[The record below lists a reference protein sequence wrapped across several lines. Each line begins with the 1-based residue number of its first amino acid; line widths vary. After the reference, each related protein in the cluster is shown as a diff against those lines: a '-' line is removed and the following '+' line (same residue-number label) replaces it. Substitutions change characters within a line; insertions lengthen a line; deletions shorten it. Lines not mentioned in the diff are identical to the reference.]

1 MNGLNCDAPY
11 FEAVSLCVKKDNV
24 DWWRWARVADI
35 KDEQLYECSF
45 NDDLQENKNEQKY
58 AFSNRSVL
66 PDRLPDKVRQSFEK
80 GELAVFS
87 WSDTPDPDP
96 ERPNKIRTNVTLLS
110 QLPLMIVPL
119 QANTADQAITL
130 LHNGVLFGST
140 KYDVIYT
147 LAPTTTGT
155 QLGLLCN
162 VEDMECQNGKYRL
175 RPSVPKLSY
184 FNLEN
189 NDIITIQELRK
200 YPELPSATFLKR
212 MNPGVPDGT
221 ILARDALDVVKERIL
236 NNQKMSWN
244 SFRIFTAYTHTNNE
258 LNLFK
263 AFLQNV
269 TGKDLYQEIAND
281 LGCSAETA
289 QKYVDDFIVN
299 ANEYL
304 DGTEIDTGII
314 SRLVEANDTMRAE
327 YAREVEARWKKETKE
342 KIEQAHK
349 ELQQVKQ
356 EQESCTRTLDETKH
370 QVELAENRL
379 ASLKATIQENERIAQ
394 DSYRFVQDK
403 LASAKSNVAA
413 FLADM
418 SLYMP
423 AAINGVSNSTKTAA
437 LHHGDRLVEESV
449 KSVDDYSAV
458 IHKLADNLSSCAGI
472 TTDQSHH
479 MHMARFLYA
488 AHLRNQP
495 LLLAGPHSEEI
506 AQTLAATIYGRYA
519 DVLVCAESYDE
530 KVSTESMKGDGILL
544 IRNPFCGDWLQNLLR
559 DMETSSKQII
569 FCHPFTEDLSIEPE
583 SLFQY
588 LMPVFTMDFV
598 ENKADLTGV
607 TGSVLASEGKA
618 FVQSTKPGLRQDWL
632 NDLRMS
638 RVMQKKIQGIL
649 SDVTAMANAADNT
662 VVAFEY
668 VLLSYAAVTGKGKQF
683 CKRVQD
689 SNVIPKDVK
698 SYIYHFFEYEEE

>member
-1 MNGLNCDAPY
+1 MNGLNHDAPC
-11 FEAVSLCVKKDNV
+11 FEAVSLCVKNDSME
-24 DWWRWARVADI
+24 WWRQWTRIADI

-45 NDDLQENKNEQKY
+45 NADSQENTNEQKY

-66 PDRLPDKVRQSFEK
+66 PNKVRQSFEK
-80 GELAVFS
+80 GDLAVFS
-87 WSDTPDPDP
+87 WSDAPDP
-96 ERPNKIRTNVTLLS
+96 ERPNKIRTSITLFS

-119 QANTADQAITL
+119 QVNTADQAITL

-162 VEDMECQNGKYRL
+162 AEDMERQNGKYRL
-175 RPSVPKLSY
+175 RLSVPKLSY
-184 FNLEN
+184 YNLGS
-189 NDIITIQELRK
+189 NDIVTIQELRK
-200 YPELPSATFLKR
+200 YPELPSSTFLKR

-221 ILARDALDVVKERIL
+221 ILAKDVLDVVKDQIL
-236 NNQKMSWN
+236 NNQRMSWS
-244 SFRIFTAYTHTNNE
+244 SFRDFTAHTRTNNE

-269 TGKDLYQEIAND
+269 TGKDLYREIADD

-506 AQTLAATIYGRYA
+506 VQTLAATIYGRYA

-530 KVSTESMKGDGILL
+530 KVSTESMKGEGVLL

-588 LMPVFTMDFV
+588 LVPVFTTDFI
-598 ENKADLTGV
+598 ENKADLTGI
-607 TGSVLASEGKA
+607 TGEVLASDGKA
-618 FVQSTKPGLRQDWL
+618 FVLQSAKTDRWQDWL

-689 SNVIPKDVK
+689 SDAISKDVK
-698 SYIYHFFEYEEE
+698 SYIYRFFEYEEE

>member
-1 MNGLNCDAPY
+1 MNGLNHDAPC
-11 FEAVSLCVKKDNV
+11 FEAVSLCVKNDSME
-24 DWWRWARVADI
+24 WWRQWTRIADI

-45 NDDLQENKNEQKY
+45 NADSQENTNEQKY

-66 PDRLPDKVRQSFEK
+66 PNKVRQSFEK
-80 GELAVFS
+80 GDLAVFS
-87 WSDTPDPDP
+87 WSDAPDP
-96 ERPNKIRTNVTLLS
+96 ERPNKIRTSITLFS

-119 QANTADQAITL
+119 QVNTADQAITL

-162 VEDMECQNGKYRL
+162 AEDMERQNGKYRL
-175 RPSVPKLSY
+175 RLSVPKLSY
-184 FNLEN
+184 YNLGS
-189 NDIITIQELRK
+189 NDIVTIQELRK
-200 YPELPSATFLKR
+200 YPELPSSTFLKR

-221 ILARDALDVVKERIL
+221 ILAKDVLDVVKDRIL
-236 NNQKMSWN
+236 NNQRMSWN
-244 SFRIFTAYTHTNNE
+244 SFRDFTAHTRTNNE

-269 TGKDLYQEIAND
+269 TGKDLYREIADD

-506 AQTLAATIYGRYA
+506 VQTLAATIYGRYA

-530 KVSTESMKGDGILL
+530 KVSTESMKGEGVLL

-588 LMPVFTMDFV
+588 LVPVFTTDFI
-598 ENKADLTGV
+598 ENKADLTGI
-607 TGSVLASEGKA
+607 TGEVLASDGKA
-618 FVQSTKPGLRQDWL
+618 FVLQSAKTDRWQDWL

-689 SNVIPKDVK
+689 SDAISKDVK
-698 SYIYHFFEYEEE
+698 SYIYRFFEYEEE